1 MKKKTRKITTF
12 SLKIIKKNIKIL
24 SPENIYVQ
32 LFKIEPPNV
41 KPIGYP
47 NRYLTIR

>member
-1 MKKKTRKITTF
+1 MEKKNHKIF
-12 SLKIIKKNIKIL
+12 SQNNKKNIKIL

-41 KPIGYP
+41 KPIGHP